1 MTLPAEEVTSKNNLL
16 PVWQFSKSK
25 LADHM
30 FRPSVLPFPPLRA
43 LRDQLK
49 PSVPGNDV
57 RSGPASMFDSAG
69 AVGVTVEVP
78 ESEQGAL
85 ALHAHLSSSAEV
97 SSMLMIDPAGGWA
110 HGMMQALSDATGTP
124 VDRLRVHSR
133 GGLQVRAI
141 IDETLLPAGNGPH
154 RLVRCLHGNA
164 KPTDRRAVF
173 GALLS
178 HSQICSV
185 LVGPMPAGEATAL
198 IEEMHRLAGLPCST
212 NVRWVFYLSAEHR
225 NLEELIESRQWP
237 RPPAVLHARPLSRS
251 VTAVW
256 NSLYEAWLGA

>member
-1 MTLPAEEVTSKNNLL
+1 
-16 PVWQFSKSK
+16 
-25 LADHM
+25 M
-30 FRPSVLPFPPLRA
+30 FRPSVLPFPGPLRA

-49 PSVPGNDV
+49 PLARPGDGV
-57 RSGPASMFDSAG
+57 RSGSGPASMFDSAG

-85 ALHAHLSSSAEV
+85 ALHAHLASSAEV
-97 SSMLMIDPAGGWA
+97 SSMLVIDPAGMWA

-133 GGLQVRAI
+133 GGLQVRAV

-164 KPTDRRAVF
+164 KPADRRAVF

-178 HSQICSV
+178 HSQLCSV
-185 LVGPMPAGEATAL
+185 LVGPMAAGEATAL
-198 IEEMHRLAGLPCST
+198 LEEMHRLSSLPCSA
-212 NVRWVFYLSAEHR
+212 NVRWLFYLSAEHR
-225 NLEELIESRQWP
+225 GLEDLIGSKSWLRAP
-237 RPPAVLHARPLSRS
+237 VVLHARPLTRS
-251 VTAVW
+251 VTSVW
-256 NSLYEAWLGA
+256 NSLFEAWVGS

>member
-1 MTLPAEEVTSKNNLL
+1 
-16 PVWQFSKSK
+16 
-25 LADHM
+25 M
-30 FRPSVLPFPPLRA
+30 FRPSVLPFPGPLRA

-49 PSVPGNDV
+49 PLAVPGDGV
-57 RSGPASMFDSAG
+57 RSGSGPASMFDSAG

-85 ALHAHLSSSAEV
+85 ALHAHLASSAEV
-97 SSMLMIDPAGGWA
+97 SSMLVIDPAGMWA

-133 GGLQVRAI
+133 GGLQVRAV

-164 KPTDRRAVF
+164 RPTDRRAVF

-178 HSQICSV
+178 HSQICAV
-185 LVGPMPAGEATAL
+185 LVGPMPAAEATAL
-198 IEEMHRLAGLPCST
+198 IDEMNRLSNLPCSA
-212 NVRWVFYLSAEHR
+212 NVRWLFFIAPDHR
-225 NLEELIESRQWP
+225 GLEEQIESLPWQRMP
-237 RPPAVLHARPLSRS
+237 TVLHARPLTRS

-256 NSLYEAWLGA
+256 NSLYEAWVAA

>member
-1 MTLPAEEVTSKNNLL
+1 ML
-16 PVWQFSKSK
+16 
-25 LADHM
+25 
-30 FRPSVLPFPPLRA
+30 RPSVLPFPGPLRA

-49 PSVPGNDV
+49 PLVVPGNDV
-57 RSGPASMFDSAG
+57 RSGPSSMFDSAG

-85 ALHAHLSSSAEV
+85 ALHAHLASSAEV
-97 SSMLMIDPAGGWA
+97 SSMLVIDPAGVWA

-133 GGLQVRAI
+133 GGLQVRAV

-164 KPTDRRAVF
+164 KPADRRAVF

-178 HSQICSV
+178 HSQVCAV
-185 LVGPMPAGEATAL
+185 LVGPMPAPEASAL
-198 IEEMHRLAGLPCST
+198 IDEMHRLSQLPCSA
-212 NVRWVFYLSAEHR
+212 NVRWLFYLGADHR
-225 NLEELIESRQWP
+225 GLEEQVEALGWAQAP
-237 RPPAVLHARPLSRS
+237 KMLHARPLTRS
-251 VTAVW
+251 VTSVW
-256 NSLYEAWLGA
+256 NSLYEAWVG